1 MSYTKKQK
9 DQIFLDYCEL
19 LDDLEYWEKNC
30 DLVNGVDLVK
40 INELEN
46 ALGWMHGLVYDAFGT
61 TDLVKI
67 TNIVNKI

>member
-9 DQIFLDYCEL
+9 ERIFIDYCDL

-30 DLVNGVDLVK
+30 DLVNGTDLAR
-40 INELEN
+40 INKLED
-46 ALGWMHGLVYDAFGT
+46 ALSWMHGLVYDAFGT
-61 TDLVKI
+61 NDLVKI

>member
-9 DQIFLDYCEL
+9 DQIFLDYCDL

-30 DLVNGVDLVK
+30 DLVNGTDLER
-40 INELEN
+40 INKLEN

-61 TDLVKI
+61 NDLVKI